1 MIFGI
6 MVHDPLYFEVG
17 ILSGP
22 ADPPFSK
29 NEWTWINNE
38 GTHRDLRTDKLYFF
52 EEAEGTNHSLTIR
65 NLEHQTEYVV
75 TIEVFNP
82 YGSAEDFQIVFVDTP
97 PGYLSIS
104 KKDLHFVI
112 PQSHAGTHLCLHQTS
127 LLSPP
132 RTA

>member
-29 NEWTWINNE
+29 NEWTWINDE

-65 NLEHQTEYVV
+65 NLEHQTEYVL

-82 YGSAEDFQIVFVDTP
+82 YGAPISEKFYVETP

-104 KKDLHFVI
+104 KETFHF
-112 PQSHAGTHLCLHQTS
+112 
-127 LLSPP
+127 
-132 RTA
+132 